1 MVGVITEIDDKL
13 NKRHITVEK
22 LYRKRT
28 ETEQNFKKNYDTSV
42 EVNPA
47 PVAWQ
52 ARALPLQSL
61 SRHKLPAC

>member
-28 ETEQNFKKNYDTSV
+28 ETEQNLKKNYDPTV
-42 EVNPA
+42 GLNHA
-47 PVAWQ
+47 PKTQQ
-52 ARALPLQSL
+52 ARTLPMS
-61 SRHKLPAC
+61 

>member
-28 ETEQNFKKNYDTSV
+28 ETEQNLKKNYDPTV
-42 EVNPA
+42 GLNRKPKT
-47 PVAWQ
+47 Q
-52 ARALPLQSL
+52 HARAFPL
-61 SRHKLPAC
+61 R

>member
-28 ETEQNFKKNYDTSV
+28 ETEQNLKKNNIMTRQWD
-42 EVNPA
+42 
-47 PVAWQ
+47 
-52 ARALPLQSL
+52 
-61 SRHKLPAC
+61 